1 MDMGVMEGWVGVGG
15 WRRSGNIEN
24 EKAKQ
29 GEKEKEVVKEK
40 G

>member
-1 MDMGVMEGWVGVGG
+1 MGRGG

-24 EKAKQ
+24 ETAKQ
-29 GEKEKEVVKEK
+29 GETEKEVVKEK